1 MAAIGPIL
9 GALGSIGS
17 SLIGNIGAKKRQAQA
32 DKLNVDFWKMQNQYN
47 LPKAQMQRLKDAGL
61 NPNLIYGSSPAG
73 ASGSAGSISPS
84 KAAPYSIQNPV
95 PSAAQTALLG
105 PQIANQKAEALLKL
119 SQAATNKSTK
129 DAIDAKLPIEVENL
143 SATGNKLREDALQ
156 AKLNTI
162 KLNKTTKDDIRI
174 SAQNVIKATSE
185 SARLKAE
192 SDFKKKL
199 LKNNINPN
207 AGIGSI

>member
-1 MAAIGPIL
+1 
-9 GALGSIGS
+9 
-17 SLIGNIGAKKRQAQA
+17 
-32 DKLNVDFWKMQNQYN
+32 
-47 LPKAQMQRLKDAGL
+47 MQRLKDAGL

-207 AGIGSI
+207 AGIGSSLIQIVTGGIIDIVEMLFPKGGN